1 MNEQIRQTK
10 SQIEESLEEVFRIC
24 RRYPRLKQL
33 IERLLEQHMGEFLVE
48 SVRTGKIA
56 AMKAQHRLMVASRER
71 AGRMCK
77 F

>member
-1 MNEQIRQTK
+1 MNEQILQTK

-24 RRYPRLKQL
+24 RQYPRLKQL
-33 IERLLEQHMGEFLVE
+33 IEHLLEQHMGEFLVE
-48 SVRTGKIA
+48 NVRTGKIA

-71 AGRMCK
+71 VGRMCK